1 MIQQIDAPLRED
13 VRLLGNLL
21 GETLKEYAG
30 QDLFNQ
36 IEQIRALAKG
46 ARDGQASAEA
56 QLEQLFLSLEDHEIL
71 PLTRAFS
78 QFLNFSNIAEQY
90 HVVRSRR
97 QSEFKENSPSPN
109 VLEHLFE
116 RFHCQ
121 NISADTLYRQL
132 CDLNIE
138 LVLTAHPT
146 EISRRT
152 LIQKY
157 DGINHCLAE
166 LDQQK
171 LTPKQRK
178 QILTDL
184 KQLIC
189 STWQTDE
196 IRQHRPTPVDE
207 AKWGFTTIEQS
218 LWNTVPAFIRELDE
232 LTETSCKKK
241 LPLDIAPIRFAS
253 WMGGDRD
260 GNPNVTH
267 QITQEVLWLSRW
279 KAADL
284 YLRDIEDLRWELS
297 IQACTPELKQALGYE
312 HPEPY
317 REYLRSTRER
327 LKITRQWLASKLQGQ
342 HSDVD
347 RSQIIRHKDELLQP
361 LLLCYRSL
369 SECNLPEIANGK
381 LLDFIYR
388 VNCFGIELLKL
399 DIRQESGRHRQA
411 ISAITEY
418 LGLGNFDTWTEQAR
432 QNFLLQE
439 LQNKRPLLP
448 RHLNESAGSL
458 IEHPDV
464 QEVFATM
471 RTLAEQPRECL
482 GAYIIS
488 MAEYPSDVLAVLLL
502 QKEAGI
508 QHHLRV
514 VPLFETLKDL
524 DGASATMNQLFNMPW
539 YKQHIQGRHEVMI
552 GYSDSAKDAGFMSAN
567 WAQYRAQEELTA
579 IAGKHGVRLTL
590 FHGRGGS
597 ISRGGAPTQ
606 QALFSQPPGSISGA
620 IRVTEQGEMIRFK
633 FGLQEIALQNLE
645 IYTAATL
652 EATLLPPPVP
662 KAQWRDL
669 MHQMTDLSVQ
679 VYRQT
684 VRENP
689 HFVDY
694 LRTVT
699 PELELQML
707 PLGSRPAKRKVSGGI
722 ESLRAI
728 PWVFA
733 WTQIRLM
740 LPAWLGTGA
749 AINQVID
756 QGQKALLD
764 EMLREWPYFQTLID
778 MLEMVL
784 SKADQHVALYYE
796 SHLTDDADLRELGSE
811 LRLRLHDAV
820 QTLLAMKGES
830 RLLSS
835 NDVLDQ
841 AMKVRQTYL
850 LPLHL
855 LQAELMKRRRAY
867 LAEAQV
873 ENTPVDHALMVSI
886 AGIAAGLRNT
896 G

>member
-21 GETLKEYAG
+21 GETLKEQAG

-46 ARDGQASAEA
+46 ARDGQLEAEK
-56 QLEQLFLSLEDHEIL
+56 QLEQLFLSLEDDEIL

-78 QFLNFSNIAEQY
+78 HFLNFSNIAEQY

-97 QSEFKENSPSPN
+97 QSECDPESASSNVIEDLFKK
-109 VLEHLFE
+109 FK
-116 RFHCQ
+116 Q
-121 NISADTLYRQL
+121 NDISAETLYTQI
-132 CDLNIE
+132 CELNIE

-146 EISRRT
+146 EVSRRT

-157 DGINHCLAE
+157 DGINACLSTF
-166 LDQQK
+166 DQQK
-171 LTPKQRK
+171 LTPKQRA
-178 QILTDL
+178 QVLAEL

-189 STWQTDE
+189 SAWETDE
-196 IRQHRPTPVDE
+196 IRQHRPTPIDE
-207 AKWGFTTIEQS
+207 AKWGFTTIEQT
-218 LWNTVPAFIRELDE
+218 LWNAIPKFIRELND
-232 LTETSCKKK
+232 LVIDQCDKS
-241 LPLDIAPIRFAS
+241 LPLNISPVRFAS

-267 QITQEVLWLSRW
+267 KVTQEVLWLSRW
-279 KAADL
+279 KATDL

-297 IQACTPELKQALGYE
+297 LQQCSPELNEAVGYQ

-327 LKITRQWLASKLQGQ
+327 LKITREWLAAKLQGQ
-342 HSDVD
+342 HTDVD

-369 SECNLPEIANGK
+369 MDCHLPEIAQGK

-418 LGLGNFDTWTEQAR
+418 LGLGSFDTWTEQAR
-432 QNFLLQE
+432 QNFLIQE
-439 LQNKRPLLP
+439 LGNKRPLLP
-448 RHLNESAGSL
+448 KILNEPANSL

-471 RTLAEQPRECL
+471 RTLAEQPKESL

-508 QHHLRV
+508 EHPLRV

-524 DGASATMNQLFNMPW
+524 DSAADTMNTLFNMHW
-539 YKQHIQGRHEVMI
+539 YKQHIQSKHEVMI

-579 IAGKHGVRLTL
+579 IAKNHGVQLTL

-633 FGLQEIALQNLE
+633 FGLEEIALQNLE

-652 EATLLPPPVP
+652 EATLLPPPEP
-662 KAQWRDL
+662 KQEWRDL
-669 MHQMTDLSVQ
+669 MHKMTDLSVQ

-684 VRENP
+684 VRDNP
-689 HFVDY
+689 HFVQY

-707 PLGSRPAKRKVSGGI
+707 PLGSRPAKRTIGGGI

-749 AINQVID
+749 AINQVIAE
-756 QGQKALLD
+756 GHKAELD
-764 EMLREWPYFQTLID
+764 EMLQAWPYFQTLID

-784 SKADQHVALYYE
+784 SKSDSNIALYYE
-796 SHLTDDADLRELGSE
+796 SHLTQDEDLKILGKE
-811 LRLRLHDAV
+811 LRQRLHDAV

-830 RLLSS
+830 KLLSS

-841 AMKVRQTYL
+841 AMKVRKPYL

-855 LQAELMKRRRAY
+855 LQAELMKRRRRY
-867 LAEAQV
+867 LAEQQV
-873 ENTPVDHALMVSI
+873 TNTPVDHALMVSI

>member
-21 GETLKEYAG
+21 GETLKLHAG

-36 IEQIRALAKG
+36 IEQIRALSKG
-46 ARDGQASAEA
+46 ARDGQVEAEK
-56 QLEQLFLSLEDHEIL
+56 QLEQLFLSLEDAEIL
-71 PLTRAFS
+71 PLTRAFTH
-78 QFLNFSNIAEQY
+78 FLNFANIAEQY
-90 HVVRSRR
+90 HVVRRRR
-97 QSEFKENSPSPN
+97 QSEFDDTAESPN
-109 VLEHLFE
+109 PLVPLFE
-116 RFHCQ
+116 KFKQ
-121 NISADTLYRQL
+121 QEISADTLYQQICEL
-132 CDLNIE
+132 KIE

-146 EISRRT
+146 EVSRRT

-157 DGINHCLAE
+157 DGINNALSKF
-166 LDQQK
+166 DQQK
-171 LTPKQRK
+171 LTPRERQAV
-178 QILTDL
+178 LADL
-184 KQLIC
+184 KQLI
-189 STWQTDE
+189 SSAWQTDE
-196 IRQHRPTPVDE
+196 IRQHRPTPIDE
-207 AKWGFTTIEQS
+207 AKWGFTTIEQT
-218 LWNTVPAFIRELDE
+218 LWNAVPKFIRELNGMVE
-232 LTETSCKKK
+232 QQCGQN
-241 LPLDIAPIRFAS
+241 LPLNIAPVRFAS

-267 QITQEVLWLSRW
+267 NVTQEVLWLSRW

-284 YLRDIEDLRWELS
+284 YLRDIENLRWELS
-297 IQACTPELKQALGYE
+297 IQQCSTEISEALGLD

-317 REYLRSTRER
+317 REYLRDTRSR
-327 LKITRQWLASKLQGQ
+327 LKATRHWLAEKLKGNDADD
-342 HSDVD
+342 SLVIK
-347 RSQIIRHKDELLQP
+347 SKDELLQP
-361 LLLCYRSL
+361 LLTCYRSL
-369 SECNLPEIANGK
+369 MHCNLAEIANGS

-388 VNCFGIELLKL
+388 VNSFGIELLKL

-418 LGLGNFDTWTEQAR
+418 LGLGNFETWTEQAR

-439 LQNKRPLLP
+439 LQSKRPLLP
-448 RHLNESAGSL
+448 KHLNEPAGSL
-458 IEHPDV
+458 IQHPDV

-471 RTLAEQPRECL
+471 RTLAEQPSESL

-508 QHHLRV
+508 KHALRV

-524 DGASATMNQLFNMPW
+524 DGAAETMSTLFNMHW
-539 YKQHIQGRHEVMI
+539 YKQHIQGKHEVMI

-567 WAQYRAQEELTA
+567 WAQYRAQEELTT
-579 IAGKHGVRLTL
+579 IAQQHGVQLTL

-606 QALFSQPPGSISGA
+606 QALFSQPPGSISGT

-633 FGLQEIALQNLE
+633 FGLEEIALQNLE

-652 EATLLPPPVP
+652 EATLLPPPEP
-662 KAQWRDL
+662 KQEWRDL
-669 MHQMTDLSVQ
+669 MHQMTELSVQ

-689 HFVDY
+689 HFVKY

-749 AINQVID
+749 ALNKVLD
-756 QGQKALLD
+756 QGQRTVLD
-764 EMLREWPYFQTLID
+764 EMLAEWPYFQTLID

-784 SKADQHVALYYE
+784 SKADANVALYYE
-796 SHLTDDADLRELGSE
+796 SHLTQDEDLKVLGTE
-811 LRLRLHDAV
+811 LRQRLQDAV
-820 QTLLAMKGES
+820 QTLLSLKGES
-830 RLLSS
+830 KLLSS
-835 NDVLDQ
+835 NGVLDQ
-841 AMKVRQTYL
+841 SMKVRKPYL

-855 LQAELMKRRRAY
+855 LQAELMKRRRLY
-867 LAEAQV
+867 LEQQQA

>member
-21 GETLKEYAG
+21 GETLKLHAG

-36 IEQIRALAKG
+36 IEQIRALSKG
-46 ARDGQASAEA
+46 ARDGQVEAEK
-56 QLEQLFLSLEDHEIL
+56 QLEQLFLSLEDAEIL
-71 PLTRAFS
+71 PLTRAFTH
-78 QFLNFSNIAEQY
+78 FLNFANIAEQY
-90 HVVRSRR
+90 HVVRRRR
-97 QSEFKENSPSPN
+97 QSEFDDTAESPN
-109 VLEHLFE
+109 PLVPLFE
-116 RFHCQ
+116 KFKQ
-121 NISADTLYRQL
+121 QEISAETLYQQICEL
-132 CDLNIE
+132 KIE

-146 EISRRT
+146 EVSRRT

-157 DGINHCLAE
+157 DGINNALSKF
-166 LDQQK
+166 DQQK
-171 LTPKQRK
+171 LTPRERQAV
-178 QILTDL
+178 LADL
-184 KQLIC
+184 KQLI
-189 STWQTDE
+189 SSAWQTDE
-196 IRQHRPTPVDE
+196 IRQHRPTPIDE
-207 AKWGFTTIEQS
+207 AKWGFTTIEQT
-218 LWNTVPAFIRELDE
+218 LWNAVPKFIRELNGLVQQQCAQE
-232 LTETSCKKK
+232 
-241 LPLDIAPIRFAS
+241 LPLNVAPVRFAS

-267 QITQEVLWLSRW
+267 HITQEVLWLSRW

-297 IQACTPELKQALGYE
+297 IQQCSEEFQQALGSS

-317 REYLRSTRER
+317 REYLRDTRER
-327 LKITRQWLASKLQGQ
+327 LKATRHWLAEKLKGNDADD
-342 HSDVD
+342 SRVIK
-347 RSQIIRHKDELLQP
+347 SKDELLQP
-361 LLLCYRSL
+361 LLTCYRSL
-369 SECNLPEIANGK
+369 MDCNLAEIANGS

-388 VNCFGIELLKL
+388 VNSFGIELLKL

-418 LGLGNFDTWTEQAR
+418 LGLGNFETWTEQAR

-439 LQNKRPLLP
+439 LQSKRPLLP
-448 RHLNESAGSL
+448 KHLNEPAGSL

-471 RTLAEQPRECL
+471 RTLAEQPSESL

-508 QHHLRV
+508 QQALRV

-524 DGASATMNQLFNMPW
+524 DGAAATMSTLFNMHW
-539 YKQHIQGRHEVMI
+539 YKQHIQGKHEVMI

-579 IAGKHGVRLTL
+579 IAQQHGVQLTL

-633 FGLQEIALQNLE
+633 FGLEEIALQNLE

-652 EATLLPPPVP
+652 EATLLPPPEP
-662 KAQWRDL
+662 KQEWRDL
-669 MHQMTDLSVQ
+669 MHQMTELSVQ

-689 HFVDY
+689 HFVKY

-749 AINQVID
+749 ALNAVLD
-756 QGQKALLD
+756 QGQRTVLD
-764 EMLREWPYFQTLID
+764 EMLAEWPYFQTLID

-784 SKADQHVALYYE
+784 SKADANVALYYE
-796 SHLTDDADLRELGSE
+796 SHLTQDEDLKVLGTE
-811 LRLRLHDAV
+811 LRQRLQDAV
-820 QTLLAMKGES
+820 QTLLSLKGES
-830 RLLSS
+830 KLLSS
-835 NDVLDQ
+835 NGVLDQ
-841 AMKVRQTYL
+841 SMKVRKPYL

-855 LQAELMKRRRAY
+855 LQAELMKRRRLY
-867 LAEAQV
+867 LEQQQA

>member
-21 GETLKEYAG
+21 GETLKEQAG

-36 IEQIRALAKG
+36 VEQIRALAKG
-46 ARDGQASAEA
+46 ARDGHVEAEKE
-56 QLEQLFLSLEDHEIL
+56 LEQLFLSLEDAEIL

-78 QFLNFSNIAEQY
+78 HFLNFANIAEQY

-97 QSEFKENSPSPN
+97 QNEFDETAISPN
-109 VLEHLFE
+109 VLDPLFNKFKDQSIPAE
-116 RFHCQ
+116 
-121 NISADTLYRQL
+121 TLYKQICEL
-132 CDLNIE
+132 SIE

-146 EISRRT
+146 EVSRRT

-157 DGINHCLAE
+157 DGINDCLSKF
-166 LDQQK
+166 DQQK
-171 LTPKQRK
+171 LTPKQRA
-178 QILTDL
+178 QNLAHL
-184 KQLIC
+184 KELIC
-189 STWQTDE
+189 SAWQTDE
-196 IRQHRPTPVDE
+196 IRQNRPTPIDE
-207 AKWGFTTIEQS
+207 AKWGFTTIEQT
-218 LWNTVPAFIRELDE
+218 LWNAIPKFIRELNE
-232 LTETSCKKK
+232 LVEDHCQKA
-241 LPLDIAPIRFAS
+241 LPLNIAPVRFAS

-267 QITQEVLWLSRW
+267 NVTQEVLWLSRW

-284 YLRDIEDLRWELS
+284 YLRDIEDLRWDLS
-297 IQACTPELKQALGYE
+297 IQNCSEELHDAIGYS

-317 REYLRSTRER
+317 REYLRASRER
-327 LKITRQWLASKLQGQ
+327 LKVTRAWLSAKLQGQ

-347 RSQIIRHKDELLQP
+347 RSQIIHHKDELLQP

-369 SECNLPEIANGK
+369 IACNLPEIANGK

-418 LGLGNFDTWTEQAR
+418 LGLGNFETWTEQAR

-439 LQNKRPLLP
+439 LQSKRPLLP
-448 RHLNESAGSL
+448 KHLNEPKGSL

-471 RTLAEQPRECL
+471 RTLAEQPKESL

-488 MAEYPSDVLAVLLL
+488 MAEHPSDVLAVLLL

-508 QHHLRV
+508 QDPLRV

-524 DGASATMNQLFNMPW
+524 DSAADTMNTLFNMHW
-539 YKQHIQGRHEVMI
+539 YKQHIQGKHEVMI

-579 IAGKHGVRLTL
+579 VAKNHSVQLTL

-633 FGLQEIALQNLE
+633 FGLEEIALQNLE

-652 EATLLPPPVP
+652 EATLLPPPEP
-662 KAQWRDL
+662 KQEWRDL
-669 MHQMTDLSVQ
+669 MHKMTDLSVQ
-679 VYRQT
+679 VYRKT

-689 HFVDY
+689 HFVQY

-707 PLGSRPAKRKVSGGI
+707 PLGSRPAKRKISGGI

-756 QGQKALLD
+756 QGHKSDLD
-764 EMLREWPYFQTLID
+764 EMLQQWPYFQTLID

-784 SKADQHVALYYE
+784 SKSDSNIALYYE
-796 SHLTDDADLRELGSE
+796 SHLTDDEDLKVLGAE
-811 LRLRLHDAV
+811 LRQRLHDAV
-820 QTLLAMKGES
+820 KTLLVVKGES
-830 RLLSS
+830 KLLSS

-841 AMKVRQTYL
+841 SMKVRKPYL

-855 LQAELMKRRRAY
+855 LQAELMKRRREY
-867 LAEAQV
+867 LATDTV
-873 ENTPVDHALMVSI
+873 EQTAVDHALMVSI

>member
-21 GETLKEYAG
+21 GETLKLHAG

-36 IEQIRALAKG
+36 IEQIRALSKG
-46 ARDGQASAEA
+46 ARDGQVEAEK
-56 QLEQLFLSLEDHEIL
+56 QLEQLFLSLEDAEIL
-71 PLTRAFS
+71 PLTRAFTH
-78 QFLNFSNIAEQY
+78 FLNFANIAEQY
-90 HVVRSRR
+90 HVVRRRR
-97 QSEFKENSPSPN
+97 QSEFDDTAESPN
-109 VLEHLFE
+109 PLVPLFE
-116 RFHCQ
+116 KFKQ
-121 NISADTLYRQL
+121 QEISADTLYQQICEL
-132 CDLNIE
+132 KIE

-146 EISRRT
+146 EVSRRT

-157 DGINHCLAE
+157 DGINNALSKF
-166 LDQQK
+166 DQQK
-171 LTPKQRK
+171 LTPRER
-178 QILTDL
+178 LAVLADL
-184 KQLIC
+184 KQLI
-189 STWQTDE
+189 SSAWQTDE
-196 IRQHRPTPVDE
+196 IRQHRPTPIDE
-207 AKWGFTTIEQS
+207 AKWGFTTIEQT
-218 LWNTVPAFIRELDE
+218 LWNAVPKFIRELNGMVQAQ
-232 LTETSCKKK
+232 CGQN
-241 LPLDIAPIRFAS
+241 LPLDVAPVRFAS

-267 QITQEVLWLSRW
+267 TVTQEVLWLSRW

-284 YLRDIEDLRWELS
+284 YVRDIENLRWELS
-297 IQACTPELKQALGYE
+297 IQQCSPEISEALGQP

-317 REYLRSTRER
+317 REYLRDTRTR
-327 LKITRQWLASKLQGQ
+327 LKATRHWLAEKLKGNDADD
-342 HSDVD
+342 SLVIK
-347 RSQIIRHKDELLQP
+347 SKDELLQP
-361 LLLCYRSL
+361 LLTCYRSL
-369 SECNLPEIANGK
+369 MDCNLAEIANGS

-388 VNCFGIELLKL
+388 VNSFGIELLKL

-418 LGLGNFDTWTEQAR
+418 LGLGNFETWTEQAR

-439 LQNKRPLLP
+439 LQSKRPLLP
-448 RHLNESAGSL
+448 KHLNEPAGSL

-471 RTLAEQPRECL
+471 RTLAEQPSESL

-508 QHHLRV
+508 EQALRV

-524 DGASATMNQLFNMPW
+524 DGAAATMSTLFNMHW
-539 YKQHIQGRHEVMI
+539 YKQHIQGKHEVMI

-579 IAGKHGVRLTL
+579 IAQQHGVQLTL

-633 FGLQEIALQNLE
+633 FGLEEIALQNLE

-652 EATLLPPPVP
+652 EATLLPPPEP
-662 KAQWRDL
+662 KQEWRDL
-669 MHQMTDLSVQ
+669 MHQMTELSVQ

-689 HFVDY
+689 HFVKY

-749 AINQVID
+749 ALNAVLD
-756 QGQKALLD
+756 QGQRTVLD
-764 EMLREWPYFQTLID
+764 EMLAEWPYFQTLID

-784 SKADQHVALYYE
+784 SKADANVALYYE
-796 SHLTDDADLRELGSE
+796 SHLTQDEDLKVLGTE
-811 LRLRLHDAV
+811 LRQRLQDAV
-820 QTLLAMKGES
+820 QTLLSLKGES
-830 RLLSS
+830 KLLSS
-835 NDVLDQ
+835 NGVLDQ
-841 AMKVRQTYL
+841 SMKVRKPYL

-855 LQAELMKRRRAY
+855 LQAELMKRRRLY
-867 LAEAQV
+867 LEQQQA

>member
-21 GETLKEYAG
+21 GETLKLHAG

-36 IEQIRALAKG
+36 IEQIRALSKG
-46 ARDGQASAEA
+46 ARDGQVEAEK
-56 QLEQLFLSLEDHEIL
+56 QLEQLFLSLEDAEIL
-71 PLTRAFS
+71 PLTRAFTH
-78 QFLNFSNIAEQY
+78 FLNFANIAEQY
-90 HVVRSRR
+90 HVVRRRR
-97 QSEFKENSPSPN
+97 QSEFDDTAESPN
-109 VLEHLFE
+109 PLVPLFE
-116 RFHCQ
+116 KFKQ
-121 NISADTLYRQL
+121 QEISADTLYQQICEL
-132 CDLNIE
+132 KIE

-146 EISRRT
+146 EVSRRT

-157 DGINHCLAE
+157 DGINNALSKF
-166 LDQQK
+166 DQQK
-171 LTPKQRK
+171 LTPRERQAV
-178 QILTDL
+178 LADL
-184 KQLIC
+184 KQLI
-189 STWQTDE
+189 SSAWQTDE
-196 IRQHRPTPVDE
+196 IRQHRPTPIDE
-207 AKWGFTTIEQS
+207 AKWGFTTIEQT
-218 LWNTVPAFIRELDE
+218 LWNAVPKFIRELNGMVQAQ
-232 LTETSCKKK
+232 CGQN
-241 LPLDIAPIRFAS
+241 LPLDIAPVRFAS

-267 QITQEVLWLSRW
+267 TVTQEVLWLSRW

-284 YLRDIEDLRWELS
+284 YVRDIENLRWELS
-297 IQACTPELKQALGYE
+297 IQQCSPEISEALGQP

-317 REYLRSTRER
+317 REYLRDTRTR
-327 LKITRQWLASKLQGQ
+327 LKATRHWLAEKLKGNDADD
-342 HSDVD
+342 SLVIK
-347 RSQIIRHKDELLQP
+347 SKDELLQP
-361 LLLCYRSL
+361 LLTCYRSL
-369 SECNLPEIANGK
+369 MDCNLAEIANGS

-388 VNCFGIELLKL
+388 VNSFGIELLKL

-418 LGLGNFDTWTEQAR
+418 LGLGNFETWTEQAR

-439 LQNKRPLLP
+439 LQSKRPLLP
-448 RHLNESAGSL
+448 KHLNEPAGSL

-471 RTLAEQPRECL
+471 RTLAEQPSESL

-508 QHHLRV
+508 KQALRV

-524 DGASATMNQLFNMPW
+524 DCAAATMSTLFNMHW
-539 YKQHIQGRHEVMI
+539 YKQHIQGKHEVMI

-579 IAGKHGVRLTL
+579 IAQQHGVQLTL

-633 FGLQEIALQNLE
+633 FGLEEIALQNLE

-652 EATLLPPPVP
+652 EATLLPPPEP
-662 KAQWRDL
+662 KQEWRDL
-669 MHQMTDLSVQ
+669 MHQMTELSVQ

-689 HFVDY
+689 HFVKY

-749 AINQVID
+749 ALNAVLD
-756 QGQKALLD
+756 QGQRTVLD
-764 EMLREWPYFQTLID
+764 EMLAEWPYFQTLID

-784 SKADQHVALYYE
+784 SKADANVALYYE
-796 SHLTDDADLRELGSE
+796 SHLTQDEDLKVLGTE
-811 LRLRLHDAV
+811 LRQRLQDAV
-820 QTLLAMKGES
+820 QTLLSLKGES
-830 RLLSS
+830 KLLSS
-835 NDVLDQ
+835 NGVLDQ
-841 AMKVRQTYL
+841 SMKVRKPYL

-855 LQAELMKRRRAY
+855 LQAELMKRRRLY
-867 LAEAQV
+867 LEQQQA

>member
-1 MIQQIDAPLRED
+1 MIQQIAAPLRED

-21 GETLKEYAG
+21 GDTLKQHAG

-36 IEQIRALAKG
+36 VEQIRALAKG
-46 ARDGQASAEA
+46 ARDGQIEAEK
-56 QLEQLFLSLEDHEIL
+56 QLEQLLSSLEDEEIL
-71 PLTRAFS
+71 PLTRAFTH
-78 QFLNFSNIAEQY
+78 FLNFANIAEQY

-97 QSEFKENSPSPN
+97 QSEFDDSAPSPN
-109 VLEHLFE
+109 PLDHLFQK
-116 RFHCQ
+116 FQQHD
-121 NISADTLYRQL
+121 ISAETLFQQI
-132 CDLNIE
+132 CELNIE

-146 EISRRT
+146 EVSRRT

-157 DGINHCLAE
+157 DGINACLSAF
-166 LDQQK
+166 DQQK
-171 LTPKQRK
+171 LTPRERQAV
-178 QILTDL
+178 LEEL
-184 KQLIC
+184 KQLI
-189 STWQTDE
+189 SSAWQTDE
-196 IRQHRPTPVDE
+196 IRQHRPTPIDE
-207 AKWGFTTIEQS
+207 AKWGFTTIEQT
-218 LWNTVPAFIRELDE
+218 LWNAVPKFIRELD
-232 LTETSCKKK
+232 SMVQVQCGQQ
-241 LPLDIAPIRFAS
+241 LPLEIAPLRFAS

-267 QITQEVLWLSRW
+267 QVTQEVLWLSRW

-297 IQACTPELKQALGYE
+297 IQQCSPELLAAIGTP
-312 HPEPY
+312 HAEPY
-317 REYLRSTRER
+317 REYLRDIRQRLTATRD
-327 LKITRQWLASKLQGQ
+327 WLAQKLQGL
-342 HSDVD
+342 DAD
-347 RSQIIRHKDELLQP
+347 DSQVIKSKQELLTP
-361 LLLCYRSL
+361 LLLCHRSL
-369 SECNLPEIANGK
+369 MACNMPEIANGK
-381 LLDFIYR
+381 LLDFIRR

-418 LGLGNFDTWTEQAR
+418 LGLGNFETWTEQAR

-439 LQNKRPLLP
+439 LQSKRPLLP
-448 RHLNESAGSL
+448 KYLQEPEQSL

-471 RTLAEQPRECL
+471 RTLAEQPSESL

-508 QHHLRV
+508 QTPLRV

-524 DGASATMNQLFNMPW
+524 DGAANTMHTLFGMHW
-539 YKQHIQGRHEVMI
+539 YKQHIQGKHEVMI

-579 IAGKHGVRLTL
+579 VAQQHGVQLTL

-633 FGLQEIALQNLE
+633 FGLEEIALQNLE

-662 KAQWRDL
+662 KQEWRQL
-669 MHQMTDLSVQ
+669 MHSMTDLSVQ

-689 HFVDY
+689 HFVKY

-749 AINQVID
+749 AINQVIAQD
-756 QGQKALLD
+756 QQALLE
-764 EMLREWPYFQTLID
+764 EMLREWPYFQTLVD

-784 SKADQHVALYYE
+784 SKADGHIALYYE
-796 SHLTDDADLRELGSE
+796 AHLTEDEELKALGAE
-811 LRLRLHDAV
+811 LRQRLKDAV
-820 QTLLAMKGES
+820 QTLLALKGES
-830 RLLSS
+830 QLLSS

-841 AMKVRQTYL
+841 SMKVRKPYL

-855 LQAELMKRRRAY
+855 LQAELMKRRRQY
-867 LAEAQV
+867 LNSQQAEHS
-873 ENTPVDHALMVSI
+873 PVDHALMVTI

>member
-1 MIQQIDAPLRED
+1 MIQQINAPLRED

-21 GETLKEYAG
+21 GETLKEQAG

-46 ARDGQASAEA
+46 ARDGQVEAEK
-56 QLEQLFLSLEDHEIL
+56 QLEQLFLNLKDDEIL

-78 QFLNFSNIAEQY
+78 HFLNFSNIAEQY

-97 QSEFKENSPSPN
+97 QSEFDENEPSPN
-109 VLEHLFE
+109 VLVPLFE
-116 RFHCQ
+116 QFKSK
-121 NISADTLYRQL
+121 NISAAQLYQQVCEL
-132 CDLNIE
+132 SIE

-146 EISRRT
+146 EVSRRT

-157 DGINHCLAE
+157 DGINDCLSKF
-166 LDQQK
+166 DQQK
-171 LTPKQRK
+171 LTPKQRTDV
-178 QILTDL
+178 LADL

-189 STWQTDE
+189 SAWQTDE

-207 AKWGFTTIEQS
+207 AKWGFTTIEQT
-218 LWNTVPAFIRELDE
+218 LWNAVPKFIRELDDLVQE
-232 LTETSCKKK
+232 NCDKA
-241 LPLDIAPIRFAS
+241 LPLDISPIRFAS

-267 QITQEVLWLSRW
+267 NITQEVLWLSRW
-279 KAADL
+279 KATDL
-284 YLRDIEDLRWELS
+284 YVRDIEDLRWELS
-297 IQACTPELKQALGYE
+297 IAACSDELKQALGGK

-317 REYLRSTRER
+317 REYLRATRTR
-327 LKITRQWLASKLQGQ
+327 LKATRQWLASKLQGQ

-347 RSQIIRHKDELLQP
+347 RSLIIRHKDELLQP

-369 SECNLPEIANGK
+369 IDSNLPEIANGK

-418 LGLGNFDTWTEQAR
+418 LGLGNFETWTEQAR
-432 QNFLLQE
+432 QNFLIQE
-439 LQNKRPLLP
+439 LQSKRPLLP
-448 RHLNESAGSL
+448 KHLNEPVGSL
-458 IEHPDV
+458 IQHPDV

-471 RTLAEQPRECL
+471 RTLAEQPKESL

-508 QHHLRV
+508 EHPLRV

-524 DGASATMNQLFNMPW
+524 DSAASTMSTLFNMHW
-539 YKQHIQGRHEVMI
+539 YKQHIQGKHEVMI

-579 IAGKHGVRLTL
+579 VAQQHGVQLTL

-633 FGLQEIALQNLE
+633 FGLEEIALQNLE
-645 IYTAATL
+645 IYAAATL

-662 KAQWRDL
+662 KQAWRDL
-669 MHQMTDLSVQ
+669 MHTMTDLSVQ

-689 HFVDY
+689 HFVKY

-756 QGQKALLD
+756 QGHKNLLD
-764 EMLREWPYFQTLID
+764 EMLAEWPYFQTLID

-784 SKADQHVALYYE
+784 SKADSNIALYYE
-796 SHLTDDADLRELGSE
+796 SHLTDDEDLKVLGAE
-811 LRLRLHDAV
+811 LRQRLHDAV

-830 RLLSS
+830 KLLSS

-841 AMKVRQTYL
+841 AMKVRKPYL

-867 LAEAQV
+867 LAEKQA
-873 ENTPVDHALMVSI
+873 EHTPVDHALMVSI

>member
-1 MIQQIDAPLRED
+1 MVQQITAPLRED

-21 GETLKEYAG
+21 GETLKQHAG
-30 QDLFNQ
+30 QELFNQ
-36 IEQIRALAKG
+36 VEQIRTLAKD
-46 ARDGQASAEA
+46 ARDGQIKAEK
-56 QLEQLFLSLEDHEIL
+56 QLEQLFLNLKDEEIL

-78 QFLNFSNIAEQY
+78 HFLNFANIAEQY

-97 QSEFKENSPSPN
+97 QAEFDEHAPN
-109 VLEHLFE
+109 PNPLSHLFE
-116 RFHCQ
+116 KF
-121 NISADTLYRQL
+121 NAKKISPQQL
-132 CDLNIE
+132 FQQICDLKIE

-157 DGINHCLAE
+157 DDITDCLSQ

-171 LTPKQRK
+171 LTPRERQHSVA
-178 QILTDL
+178 TL
-184 KQLIC
+184 KQLV
-189 STWQTDE
+189 SSAWQTDE

-207 AKWGFTTIEQS
+207 AKWGFATIEQS
-218 LWNTVPAFIRELDE
+218 LWNAVPKFVRELNE
-232 LTETSCKKK
+232 LTQQHCEQS
-241 LPLDIAPIRFAS
+241 LPMTIAPIRFAS

-267 QITQEVLWLSRW
+267 QVTQEVLWLSRW
-279 KAADL
+279 QAADL
-284 YLRDIEDLRWELS
+284 YLRDIENLRWELS
-297 IQACTPELKQALGYE
+297 IQSCSAELSQALGYE

-327 LKITRQWLASKLQGQ
+327 LKATRYWLAQRLQGQ
-342 HSDVD
+342 EADDSN
-347 RSQIIRHKDELLQP
+347 IIKTTEELLAP

-369 SECNLPEIANGK
+369 MDSNLAEIANGQ

-418 LGLGNFDTWTEQAR
+418 LGLGNFESWTEQAR
-432 QNFLLQE
+432 QNFLIQE
-439 LQNKRPLLP
+439 LQSKRPLLP
-448 RHLNESAGSL
+448 KFLDEPEGSL
-458 IEHPDV
+458 IQHPDV
-464 QEVFATM
+464 LEVFATM
-471 RTLAEQPRECL
+471 RTLAEQPSESL

-508 QHHLRV
+508 QQALRV

-524 DGASATMNQLFNMPW
+524 DGAAKTMNTLFTMDW
-539 YKQHIQGRHEVMI
+539 YKQHIHGKHEVMI

-579 IAGKHGVRLTL
+579 IAKKHGVQLTL

-633 FGLQEIALQNLE
+633 FGLEGIALQNLE

-662 KAQWRDL
+662 KQEWRAL
-669 MHQMTDLSVQ
+669 MNQMTDLSVQ

-689 HFVDY
+689 NFVRY

-707 PLGSRPAKRKVSGGI
+707 PLGSRPAKRKVTGGI

-740 LPAWLGTGA
+740 LPAWLGTGT
-749 AINQVID
+749 AINQVHE
-756 QGQKALLD
+756 QHKNTLD
-764 EMLREWPYFQTLID
+764 EMLEQWPYFQTLID

-784 SKADQHVALYYE
+784 SKSDADIALYYE
-796 SHLTDDADLRELGSE
+796 SHLTQDQDLKVLGVE
-811 LRLRLHDAV
+811 LRQRLQNAV
-820 QTLLAMKGES
+820 DTLLSLKGES
-830 RLLSS
+830 KLLS
-835 NDVLDQ
+835 NNEVLDQ
-841 AMKVRQTYL
+841 SMQVRKPYL

-867 LAEAQV
+867 LTEHQT
-873 ENTPVDHALMVSI
+873 EHSPVDHALMVSI

>member
-21 GETLKEYAG
+21 GETLKLHAG

-36 IEQIRALAKG
+36 IEQIRALSKG
-46 ARDGQASAEA
+46 ARDGQVEAEK
-56 QLEQLFLSLEDHEIL
+56 QLEQLFLSLEDAEIL
-71 PLTRAFS
+71 PLTRAFTH
-78 QFLNFSNIAEQY
+78 FLNFANIAEQY
-90 HVVRSRR
+90 HVVRRRR
-97 QSEFKENSPSPN
+97 QSEFDDTAESPN
-109 VLEHLFE
+109 PLVPLFE
-116 RFHCQ
+116 KFKQ
-121 NISADTLYRQL
+121 QEISADTLYQQICEL
-132 CDLNIE
+132 KIE

-146 EISRRT
+146 EVSRRT

-157 DGINHCLAE
+157 DGINNALSKF
-166 LDQQK
+166 DQQK
-171 LTPKQRK
+171 LTPRERQAV
-178 QILTDL
+178 LADL
-184 KQLIC
+184 KQLI
-189 STWQTDE
+189 SSAWQTDE
-196 IRQHRPTPVDE
+196 IRQHRPTPIDE
-207 AKWGFTTIEQS
+207 AKWGFTTIEQT
-218 LWNTVPAFIRELDE
+218 LWNAVPKFIRELNGMVQAQ
-232 LTETSCKKK
+232 CGQN
-241 LPLDIAPIRFAS
+241 LPLDVAPVRFAS

-267 QITQEVLWLSRW
+267 TVTQEVLWLSRW

-284 YLRDIEDLRWELS
+284 YVRDIENLRWELS
-297 IQACTPELKQALGYE
+297 IQQCSPEISEALGQP

-317 REYLRSTRER
+317 REYLRDTRTR
-327 LKITRQWLASKLQGQ
+327 LKATRHWLAEKLKGNDADD
-342 HSDVD
+342 SLVIK
-347 RSQIIRHKDELLQP
+347 SKDELLQP
-361 LLLCYRSL
+361 LLTCYRSL
-369 SECNLPEIANGK
+369 MDCNLAEIANGS

-388 VNCFGIELLKL
+388 VNSFGIELLKL

-418 LGLGNFDTWTEQAR
+418 LGLGNFETWTEQAR

-439 LQNKRPLLP
+439 LQSKRPLLP
-448 RHLNESAGSL
+448 KHLNEPAGSL
-458 IEHPDV
+458 IEYPDV

-471 RTLAEQPRECL
+471 RTLAEQPSESL

-508 QHHLRV
+508 EQALRV

-524 DGASATMNQLFNMPW
+524 DGAAATMSTLFNMHW
-539 YKQHIQGRHEVMI
+539 YKQHIQGKHEVMI

-579 IAGKHGVRLTL
+579 IAQQHGVQLTL

-633 FGLQEIALQNLE
+633 FGLEEIALQNLE

-652 EATLLPPPVP
+652 EATLLPPPEP
-662 KAQWRDL
+662 KQEWRDL
-669 MHQMTDLSVQ
+669 MHQMTELSVQ

-689 HFVDY
+689 HFVKY

-749 AINQVID
+749 ALNAVLD
-756 QGQKALLD
+756 QGQRTVLD
-764 EMLREWPYFQTLID
+764 EMLAEWPYFQTLID

-784 SKADQHVALYYE
+784 SKADANVALYYE
-796 SHLTDDADLRELGSE
+796 SHLTQDEDLKVLGTE
-811 LRLRLHDAV
+811 LRQRLQDAV
-820 QTLLAMKGES
+820 QTLLSLKGES
-830 RLLSS
+830 KLLSS
-835 NDVLDQ
+835 NGVLDQ
-841 AMKVRQTYL
+841 SMKVRKPYL

-855 LQAELMKRRRAY
+855 LQAELMKRRRLY
-867 LAEAQV
+867 LEQQQA

>member
-21 GETLKEYAG
+21 GDTLKEQAG

-36 IEQIRALAKG
+36 VEQIRALAKG
-46 ARDGQASAEA
+46 ARDGKVEAEKE
-56 QLEQLFLSLEDHEIL
+56 LEQLFLSLEDNEIL

-78 QFLNFSNIAEQY
+78 HFLNFANIAEQY

-97 QSEFKENSPSPN
+97 QNEFDLDAPSPN
-109 VLEHLFE
+109 VLDHLFE
-116 RFHCQ
+116 KFKDRD
-121 NISADTLYRQL
+121 ISAETLYQQICEL
-132 CDLNIE
+132 SIE

-146 EISRRT
+146 EVSRRT

-157 DGINHCLAE
+157 DGINDCLSKF
-166 LDQQK
+166 DQQK
-171 LTPKQRK
+171 LTPKQREHN
-178 QILTDL
+178 LAHL
-184 KQLIC
+184 KELIC
-189 STWQTDE
+189 SAWQTDE
-196 IRQHRPTPVDE
+196 IRHNRPTPIDE
-207 AKWGFTTIEQS
+207 AKWGFTTIEQT
-218 LWNTVPAFIRELDE
+218 LWNAIPKFIRELSE
-232 LTETSCKKK
+232 LVESQCDKA
-241 LPLDIAPIRFAS
+241 LPLNIAPIRFAS

-267 QITQEVLWLSRW
+267 NVTQEVLWLSRW

-297 IQACTPELKQALGYE
+297 IQHCSPELSEAIGYD

-317 REYLRSTRER
+317 REYLRTTRER
-327 LKITRQWLASKLQGQ
+327 LKITRAWLSAKLQGQ

-347 RSQIIRHKDELLQP
+347 RSLIIHHKDELLQP

-369 SECNLPEIANGK
+369 IDSNLPEIANGK

-388 VNCFGIELLKL
+388 INCFGIELLKL

-418 LGLGNFDTWTEQAR
+418 LGLGNFETWTEQAR
-432 QNFLLQE
+432 QNFLIQE
-439 LQNKRPLLP
+439 LQSKRPLLP
-448 RHLNESAGSL
+448 KHFHEPTGSL

-471 RTLAEQPRECL
+471 RTLAEQPKESL

-508 QHHLRV
+508 QHPLRV

-524 DGASATMNQLFNMPW
+524 DGAADTMNTLFNMHW
-539 YKQHIQGRHEVMI
+539 YKQHIQGKHEVMI

-579 IAGKHGVRLTL
+579 VAKRHAVQLTL

-633 FGLQEIALQNLE
+633 FGLEEIALQNLE

-652 EATLLPPPVP
+652 EATLLPPPEP
-662 KAQWRDL
+662 KQEWRDL
-669 MHQMTDLSVQ
+669 MHKMTDSSVQ
-679 VYRQT
+679 VYRKT

-689 HFVDY
+689 HFVKY

-749 AINQVID
+749 AINQVI
-756 QGQKALLD
+756 GEGYKAQLD
-764 EMLREWPYFQTLID
+764 EMLQQWPYFQTLID

-784 SKADQHVALYYE
+784 SKSDSNIALYYE
-796 SHLTDDADLRELGSE
+796 SHLTDDEDLKVLGAE
-811 LRLRLHDAV
+811 LRQRLHDAV

-830 RLLSS
+830 KLLSS

-841 AMKVRQTYL
+841 SMKVRKPYL

-855 LQAELMKRRRAY
+855 LQAELMKRRREY
-867 LAEAQV
+867 LSQGNV
-873 ENTPVDHALMVSI
+873 EQTAVDHALMVSI

>member
-1 MIQQIDAPLRED
+1 MVQQIDAPLRED

-21 GETLKEYAG
+21 GETLKEHAG

-36 IEQIRALAKG
+36 VEQIRALSKG
-46 ARDGQASAEA
+46 ARDGQVEAEK
-56 QLEQLFLSLEDHEIL
+56 QLEQLLSSLDDHEIL
-71 PLTRAFS
+71 PLTRAFTH
-78 QFLNFSNIAEQY
+78 FLNFANIAEQY

-97 QSEFKENSPSPN
+97 QSEFDANAPSPN
-109 VLEHLFE
+109 PLDHLFE
-116 RFHCQ
+116 KFKQQQISSETLFEQICQ
-121 NISADTLYRQL
+121 LK
-132 CDLNIE
+132 IE

-146 EISRRT
+146 EVSRRT

-157 DGINHCLAE
+157 DGINDCLSKF
-166 LDQQK
+166 DQQK
-171 LTPKQRK
+171 LTPRERQAT
-178 QILTDL
+178 LNEL
-184 KQLIC
+184 KQLVC
-189 STWQTDE
+189 SAWQTDE

-207 AKWGFTTIEQS
+207 AKWGFTTIEQT
-218 LWNTVPAFIRELDE
+218 LWNAVPKFIRELDQMVVE
-232 LTETSCKKK
+232 HCGQT
-241 LPLDIAPIRFAS
+241 LPLNVAPVRFAS

-267 QITQEVLWLSRW
+267 KITQEVLWLSRW

-284 YLRDIEDLRWELS
+284 YLRDIEALRWELS
-297 IQACTPELKQALGYE
+297 LKECSPELRSILGKE
-312 HPEPY
+312 HAEPY
-317 REYLRSTRER
+317 REALRDIRDR
-327 LKITRQWLASKLQGQ
+327 LKATRNWLAQKLQGN
-342 HSDVD
+342 DVVD
-347 RSQIIRHKDELLQP
+347 DPRVILSKEQILAP
-361 LLLCYRSL
+361 LLLCHRSL
-369 SECNLPEIANGK
+369 MQCNLAEIANAQ
-381 LLDFIYR
+381 LLDFIHR

-418 LGLGNFDTWTEQAR
+418 LGLGNFETWTEQAR

-439 LQNKRPLLP
+439 LQSKRPLLP
-448 RHLNESAGSL
+448 KHLNEPAQSL

-471 RTLAEQPRECL
+471 RTLAEQPSESL

-508 QHHLRV
+508 KKALRV

-524 DGASATMNQLFNMPW
+524 DGAATTMNTLFNMHW
-539 YKQHIQGRHEVMI
+539 YKQHIQGKHEVMI

-579 IAGKHGVRLTL
+579 VAKTHGVQLTL

-633 FGLQEIALQNLE
+633 FGLEGIALQNLE

-652 EATLLPPPVP
+652 EATLLPPPEP
-662 KAQWRDL
+662 KPEWREL
-669 MHQMTDLSVQ
+669 MHKMTDLSVQ

-689 HFVDY
+689 HFVQY

-749 AINQVID
+749 AINQVTE
-756 QGQKALLD
+756 QGHKALLD
-764 EMLREWPYFQTLID
+764 EMLQQWPYFQTLVD

-784 SKADQHVALYYE
+784 SKADGNIALYYE
-796 SHLTDDADLRELGSE
+796 AHLTDDEHLKILGEE
-811 LRLRLHDAV
+811 LRQRLRDAV
-820 QTLLAMKGES
+820 ESLLSLKGES
-830 RLLSS
+830 KLLSS

-841 AMKVRQTYL
+841 SMKVRKPYI

-855 LQAELMKRRRAY
+855 LQAELMKRRREY
-867 LAEAQV
+867 LVNNAAEH
-873 ENTPVDHALMVSI
+873 TPVDHALMVSI

>member
-1 MIQQIDAPLRED
+1 MD
-13 VRLLGNLL
+13 
-21 GETLKEYAG
+21 
-30 QDLFNQ
+30 
-36 IEQIRALAKG
+36 
-46 ARDGQASAEA
+46 
-56 QLEQLFLSLEDHEIL
+56 
-71 PLTRAFS
+71 
-78 QFLNFSNIAEQY
+78 
-90 HVVRSRR
+90 
-97 QSEFKENSPSPN
+97 
-109 VLEHLFE
+109 
-116 RFHCQ
+116 
-121 NISADTLYRQL
+121 
-132 CDLNIE
+132 
-138 LVLTAHPT
+138 
-146 EISRRT
+146 
-152 LIQKY
+152 
-157 DGINHCLAE
+157 
-166 LDQQK
+166 
-171 LTPKQRK
+171 
-178 QILTDL
+178 
-184 KQLIC
+184 
-189 STWQTDE
+189 
-196 IRQHRPTPVDE
+196 
-207 AKWGFTTIEQS
+207 
-218 LWNTVPAFIRELDE
+218 
-232 LTETSCKKK
+232 
-241 LPLDIAPIRFAS
+241 
-253 WMGGDRD
+253 GGDRD

-279 KAADL
+279 QAADL
-284 YLRDIEDLRWELS
+284 YLRDIENLRWELS
-297 IQACTPELKQALGYE
+297 IQSCSEEMVQAIGSP

-317 REYLRSTRER
+317 REYLRATRER
-327 LKITRQWLASKLQGQ
+327 LKATRHWLAQCLQGLEADD
-342 HSDVD
+342 SNVIK
-347 RSQIIRHKDELLQP
+347 SKDELLQP

-369 SECNLPEIANGK
+369 IDSNLPEIANGQ

-418 LGLGNFDTWTEQAR
+418 LGLGNFESWTEQAR
-432 QNFLLQE
+432 QNFLIQE
-439 LQNKRPLLP
+439 LQSKRPLLP
-448 RHLNESAGSL
+448 KYINEPEGSL
-458 IEHPDV
+458 IGHPDV

-471 RTLAEQPRECL
+471 RTLADQPPESL

-508 QHHLRV
+508 QHPLRV

-524 DGASATMNQLFNMPW
+524 DGAATTMNTLFNMHW
-539 YKQHIQGRHEVMI
+539 YKQHIQGKHEVMI

-579 IAGKHGVRLTL
+579 IARKHGVQLTL

-633 FGLQEIALQNLE
+633 FGLEGIAMQNLE

-652 EATLLPPPVP
+652 EATLLPPPEP
-662 KAQWRDL
+662 KAEWREL
-669 MHQMTDLSVQ
+669 MNRMTDHSVK

-689 HFVDY
+689 HFVKY

-749 AINQVID
+749 AINEVIAD
-756 QGQKALLD
+756 QQKATLD
-764 EMLREWPYFQTLID
+764 EMLQQWPYFQTLID

-784 SKADQHVALYYE
+784 SKADANIALYYE
-796 SHLTDDADLRELGSE
+796 SHLTEDEDLKVLGNQ
-811 LRLRLHDAV
+811 LRQRLKDAV
-820 QTLLAMKGES
+820 ETLLTLKDES
-830 RLLSS
+830 KLLSD
-835 NDVLDQ
+835 NEVLDQ
-841 AMKVRQTYL
+841 SMQVRKPYL

-855 LQAELMKRRRAY
+855 LQAELMKRRRDY
-867 LAEAQV
+867 LAERQA
-873 ENTPVDHALMVSI
+873 EHTPVDHALMVSI